1 MAALFWQPS
10 FGLFRVDR
18 VVAGI
23 AQRMAAAWA
32 ALGLCKVELLE
43 SGGSQGCVRPV

>member
-32 ALGLCKVELLE
+32 ALGLV
-43 SGGSQGCVRPV
+43 GGRDALVRFLC